1 MPGYVFTPAMN
12 QRCSKA
18 SYFPYIGKE
27 PSRRKIFVC
36 MAATAT
42 PSKHKTLILYNIRTK
57 LDQRRRR
64 WADVVQMLY
73 KCFVFA
79 GRRVNFSLVWRN
91 SDWQMTVLHNMQRIL
106 NLSTSPFHSS
116 SPKMKIYDVSMC
128 FAEHATHR
136 NRKTVTYRHTLPSSS
151 QPGKVGGFL
160 TQLLCNALYQNILKI
175 FKTSIED
182 IFSASCLNV

>member
-57 LDQRRRR
+57 LDQRWRR

-128 FAEHATHR
+128 FAEHATHG
-136 NRKTVTYRHTLPSSS
+136 NRKTVTYRHIPTLILATRQGWVIPHPAPLQCTVS
-151 QPGKVGGFL
+151 KY
-160 TQLLCNALYQNILKI
+160 TQDIQN
-175 FKTSIED
+175 
-182 IFSASCLNV
+182 VYRR